1 MFKHCKV
8 YIITLEKF
16 MKRKFTK
23 IGNSWAMLFTKTML
37 EMLDV
42 NPEKEQVEIEFD
54 KKTLIMEKEKNENKS
69 L

>member
-1 MFKHCKV
+1 
-8 YIITLEKF
+8 

-42 NPEKEQVEIEFD
+42 DPDKEQVEIEFN
-54 KKTLIMEKEKNENKS
+54 KKQLIMEKEKRI
-69 L
+69 